1 MVCLNG
7 IFCYI
12 VRWNSLEYFV
22 AARKL
27 PTTTKLFWGIG
38 QIGEGVKNS
47 AFNSFLLFYYNQILG
62 VSATLT
68 AIALAVA
75 VLFDAISDPLAGSIS
90 DRFQSRWGRRH
101 PFMAASAAPMSI
113 TLFLLFSPPSGMS
126 EIFYFGWV
134 MFFAISVRTFLT
146 LYHIPHLALGAEM
159 ATEYSDRSV
168 LFSYGL
174 FFGAIA
180 GFGFWFSML
189 TFVFPPQPDLPNG
202 MYNADGY
209 PRMAATAGILAFTA
223 IMLCVWGTRKEIPN
237 LSRAIPTRDSLSL
250 VRIYKELKVA
260 FSSPSYRSIFF
271 GLILGTI
278 MLSVEAVFTPFMG
291 IHFWGLETNLLRWIG
306 VGVLVGLVP
315 GTVIGAYLARV
326 LDKKWCLIIPAAIAI
341 TNANILIILRL
352 FEILPENGH
361 WSILPLLIASG
372 CIGGLVG
379 PVIYITINSMFA
391 DISDELELVTG
402 ERQEG
407 IIFSARAFAGKAA
420 SALGT
425 VFGGFALDFIAF
437 PKNAVPGT
445 VDPDVIFNLGL
456 FQGPVTSV
464 FTLGGLAFYL
474 RYKLS
479 RSRHQEI
486 VAELALRKES
496 SQ

>member
-1 MVCLNG
+1 MAV
-7 IFCYI
+7 
-12 VRWNSLEYFV
+12 
-22 AARKL
+22 RKL
-27 PTTTKLFWGIG
+27 PTTIKLFWGIG

-75 VLFDAISDPLAGSIS
+75 VLFDAISDPLVGSIS

-101 PFMAASAAPMSI
+101 PFMAASAAPMAI

-126 EIFYFGWV
+126 EMFYFGWV

-159 ATEYSDRSV
+159 ATDYEDRSA
-168 LFSYGL
+168 LFSFGL

-180 GFGFWFSML
+180 GFGFWFCML

-202 MYNADGY
+202 MYEAAGY
-209 PRMAATAGILAFTA
+209 PRMAASAGSIAFIA
-223 IMLCVWGTRKEIPN
+223 IILCVWGTRKEIPN
-237 LSRAIPTRDSLSL
+237 LSQAIPAKTPLSL
-250 VRIYKELKVA
+250 VRLFNELKVA

-271 GLILGTI
+271 GLMLGTVV
-278 MLSVEAVFTPFMG
+278 LSVEAAFTPFMG
-291 IHFWGLETNLLRWIG
+291 VHFWGLETNLLRWLG

-315 GTVIGAYLARV
+315 GTIAGAYLVRI
-326 LDKKWCLIIPAAIAI
+326 LDKKWCLIIPAVIAI
-341 TNANILIILRL
+341 TNANVLIILRL
-352 FEILPENGH
+352 FELLPDNGH
-361 WSILPLLIASG
+361 WVILPMLIASS
-372 CIGGLVG
+372 CLGGFVG

-391 DISDELELVTG
+391 DIADELELTTG

-407 IIFSARAFAGKAA
+407 IVYSARAFAGKAA
-420 SALGT
+420 AALGT
-425 VFGGFALDFIAF
+425 VVGGLALDVIAF
-437 PKNAVPGT
+437 PKKAVPGT

-456 FQGPVTSV
+456 FQGPITSV
-464 FTLGGLAFYL
+464 FTLGGLALYL
-474 RYKLS
+474 GYKLS

-486 VAELALRKES
+486 VSELTRRKEES
-496 SQ
+496 LSLPVSP